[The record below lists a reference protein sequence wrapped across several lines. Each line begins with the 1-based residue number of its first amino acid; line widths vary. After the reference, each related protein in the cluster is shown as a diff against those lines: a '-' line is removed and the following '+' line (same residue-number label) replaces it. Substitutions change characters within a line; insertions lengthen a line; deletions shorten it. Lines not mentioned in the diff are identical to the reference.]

1 MPDNISTVT
10 EKEFKRVVASHT
22 GVFKAQEMKNVK
34 AAVRK
39 TAKSASESKTTLG
52 DANEALKA
60 LKDKMD
66 AK

>member
-1 MPDNISTVT
+1 
-10 EKEFKRVVASHT
+10 
-22 GVFKAQEMKNVK
+22 MKNVK

-39 TAKSASESKTTLG
+39 ASKSATESKTTLG
-52 DANEALKA
+52 DANEALQA